1 MIKDHHDGALSRV
14 SERRCEQLGCGREA
28 TEGISWWHD
37 MCEFQEPPRSR
48 VPAGEILCLSELLT
62 HKAKQSMKKTLVFSG
77 MLANPE
83 VGDDITDSVV

>member
-1 MIKDHHDGALSRV
+1 
-14 SERRCEQLGCGREA
+14 
-28 TEGISWWHD
+28 

-62 HKAKQSMKKTLVFSG
+62 NKAKQSMKKTLVFSG